1 MCTHPV
7 AGSHE
12 SLVQTL
18 PSSQAR
24 VFAACT
30 HPTAGSHESVVQALP
45 SSQAS
50 GGPPWH
56 APSAHV
62 SCAVQGFPSSHAA
75 VLGAMVQSPVAGSQE
90 SVVQTLP
97 SSQLR
102 AAVWTQPSAGS
113 HESVVHTLLSLQLRG
128 GPGLHVP
135 PPQTSRPLHTVPS
148 SHGLVLLTCW
158 QPLTASHESVVHT
171 LLSLQSSGAPPTQVP
186 VAQVS
191 PAVQALP
198 SWHGFALKPTTWHVP
213 VPLQV
218 PSSVQTLAS
227 LQAQP
232 PCSKKQSAEQQSPLT
247 VLPSSHSSPGSTTP
261 LPQRAPT
268 ASPPLPS
275 PNLAPVI
282 CARRKA
288 TMSSCKGESSASNAC
303 AAATASE

>member
-1 MCTHPV
+1 MSGGPPTHVPPEQV
-7 AGSHE
+7 
-12 SLVQTL
+12 SL
-18 PSSQAR
+18 
-24 VFAACT
+24 
-30 HPTAGSHESVVQALP
+30 VVQALP
-45 SSQAS
+45 SSH
-50 GGPPWH
+50 GT
-56 APSAHV
+56 
-62 SCAVQGFPSSHAA
+62 
-75 VLGAMVQSPVAGSQE
+75 VLGAC
-90 SVVQTLP
+90 
-97 SSQLR
+97 
-102 AAVWTQPSAGS
+102 TQPVAGS
-113 HESVVHTLLSLQLRG
+113 HESVVHTFPSSQLRA
-128 GPGLHVP
+128 GPPVH
-135 PPQTSRPLHTVPS
+135 RPF
-148 SHGLVLLTCW
+148 
-158 QPLTASHESVVHT
+158 E
-171 LLSLQSSGAPPTQVP
+171 
-186 VAQVS
+186 QVS
-191 PAVQALP
+191 PVVHALPSSQASVFGAWTQPLPESQESSVQGLPSSQSSDGPPTHAPAAHVSAVVQALP

-247 VLPSSHSSPGSTTP
+247 VLPSSHSSPGSRTP